1 VQSVAPA
8 ELGCRKAN
16 LVRHVKLG
24 AIKVKK
30 LGMFRPAHGSLY
42 LLCSQER
49 ERKKLISLS
58 LFFFLFPETGSHPY
72 LILDGI

>member
-1 VQSVAPA
+1 MQSVAPA

-24 AIKVKK
+24 AIKEKK
-30 LGMFRPAHGSLY
+30 LGMFRPARGSLY

-58 LFFFLFPETGSHPY
+58 LFFSFSLTQGLTH
-72 LILDGI
+72 I